1 MINTDEPNS
10 KYEQAL
16 TAYIRGD
23 YQGAATLIDRVVS
36 ILGEDPN
43 SHLLRGDIYYALG
56 KFKVAKGEYDRVLG
70 LTNNQEILGSARQK
84 LQVIE
89 QELVTYSSA
98 LKSGSDGAFVADP
111 SSVEQLFSDIEEN
124 HPPQPLESDKK
135 YSYNDMDKIE
145 FLANFDEFD
154 DLRSVSSLEPVEIDE
169 NIDTHDEL
177 AGNHNQRLLE
187 DKSLSTQDPI
197 PENVPVGENS
207 SLNAIL
213 KKQQWSTALVV
224 GFTSALTA
232 AVIGFGSSSWI
243 SPTQREW
250 MRNVNW
256 GVPLGAGILSG
267 ITAASM
273 GGLAH
278 QSVRRAFHEQ
288 NSGQDKELAVTLN
301 SVVTMTQSLEEVRKI
316 GKAAQTS
323 VHRVNDIN
331 SQVSEV
337 LENMVAEILVV
348 GETLTKTEP
357 QLKYLAQTC
366 QEINSLATLASQ
378 LSSRTNLL
386 TLNISIEATKS
397 GIGGRGL
404 AIMANEISQLA
415 DKTAK
420 SVKQIQEM
428 FGNIDKEANHLILT
442 MEGSKQRVITST
454 KLAQQARQSLD
465 DITPIIADIDSSIE
479 KATLNSP

>member
-10 KYEQAL
+10 KYQQAL

-23 YQGAATLIDRVVS
+23 YQSAATLIDQVVS

-56 KFKVAKGEYDRVLG
+56 KFKVAKAEYDRVLG

-89 QELVTYSSA
+89 QDLVTDSSA
-98 LKSGSDGAFVADP
+98 SGSDGAFVADP
-111 SSVEQLFSDIEEN
+111 TSVEQLFSDIEEN
-124 HPPQPLESDKK
+124 HPPHPLESDKK
-135 YSYNDMDKIE
+135 YSYNDTDKIE
-145 FLANFDEFD
+145 FLVNFDEFD
-154 DLRSVSSLEPVEIDE
+154 DLRSISSWEPVEIDE
-169 NIDTHDEL
+169 NMHTHDEL

-187 DKSLSTQDPI
+187 DKSVSTQDPL
-197 PENVPVGENS
+197 PENVPARQNS

-232 AVIGFGSSSWI
+232 AVVGFGTSSWI
-243 SPTQREW
+243 PPTQREW
-250 MRNVNW
+250 MRNANW
-256 GVPLGAGILSG
+256 GVPLGAGIIGG

-278 QSVRRAFHEQ
+278 QSVRRAFQEQ
-288 NSGQDKELAVTLN
+288 NSGQAKELAVTLN
-301 SVVTMTQSLEEVRKI
+301 SVLTMTQSLEEVRKI

-323 VHRVNDIN
+323 VHRVNEIN

-378 LSSRTNLL
+378 LASRTNLL
-386 TLNISIEATKS
+386 TLNVSIEATKS
-397 GIGGRGL
+397 GVGGRGL

-420 SVKQIQEM
+420 SIKQIQDM
-428 FGNIDKEANHLILT
+428 FGNIDKDANHILLT
-442 MEGSKQRVITST
+442 IEGSKQRVINST

>member
-1 MINTDEPNS
+1 MINTDEPNF
-10 KYEQAL
+10 KYKQAL

-23 YQGAATLIDRVVS
+23 YQGAATLIDQVVS

-56 KFKVAKGEYDRVLG
+56 KFKVAKAEYNRVLG

-89 QELVTYSSA
+89 QELVTDSSA
-98 LKSGSDGAFVADP
+98 LKSGSDGALVADP

-124 HPPQPLESDKK
+124 HPPHPLESDKK

-145 FLANFDEFD
+145 FLVNFDEFD
-154 DLRSVSSLEPVEIDE
+154 DLKSISSWEPVEIDE
-169 NIDTHDEL
+169 NIDTHNEL

-187 DKSLSTQDPI
+187 DKSVSTQDPL
-197 PENVPVGENS
+197 PENVPVRQNS

-213 KKQQWSTALVV
+213 RKQQWSTALVV

-232 AVIGFGSSSWI
+232 AVVGFGTSSWI
-243 SPTQREW
+243 PQR
-250 MRNVNW
+250 NANW
-256 GVPLGAGILSG
+256 GVPLGAGIISV

-278 QSVRRAFHEQ
+278 QSVRRAFQEQ
-288 NSGQDKELAVTLN
+288 NSGQSKELAGTLN
-301 SVVTMTQSLEEVRKI
+301 SVVTMTQSLEEFRKI

-323 VHRVNDIN
+323 VHRVNEIN
-331 SQVSEV
+331 NQVSEV

-357 QLKYLAQTC
+357 QLKYLVESC
-366 QEINSLATLASQ
+366 QEINSLATLAFQ
-378 LSSRTNLL
+378 LASRTNLL
-386 TLNISIEATKS
+386 TLNVSIEATKS
-397 GIGGRGL
+397 GVGGRGL

-420 SVKQIQEM
+420 SVKQIQGM
-428 FGNIDKEANHLILT
+428 LGNIDKEANHLILT
-442 MEGSKQRVITST
+442 MEGSKQRVINST

-465 DITPIIADIDSSIE
+465 DITPIIADIDSSID

>member
-1 MINTDEPNS
+1 MINTDEPNF
-10 KYEQAL
+10 KYKQAL
-16 TAYIRGD
+16 TAYIKGD
-23 YQGAATLIDRVVS
+23 YQGAATLIDQAVS

-56 KFKVAKGEYDRVLG
+56 KFKVAKAEYDRVLS

-89 QELVTYSSA
+89 QELVTG
-98 LKSGSDGAFVADP
+98 GSDGALVADS
-111 SSVEQLFSDIEEN
+111 SSVEQLFLDIEEN
-124 HPPQPLESDKK
+124 HPPHSLESDKK

-145 FLANFDEFD
+145 FLVNFDEFD
-154 DLRSVSSLEPVEIDE
+154 DLKSISSWEPVEINDE

-177 AGNHNQRLLE
+177 AGNHRLLE
-187 DKSLSTQDPI
+187 DKFLSTQDPL
-197 PENVPVGENS
+197 PENVPVGQNS

-213 KKQQWSTALVV
+213 RRQQWSTALVV

-232 AVIGFGSSSWI
+232 AVVGFGTSSWI

-250 MRNVNW
+250 MRNANW

-278 QSVRRAFHEQ
+278 QSVRRAFQEQ
-288 NSGQDKELAVTLN
+288 NSGQSKELAVTLN
-301 SVVTMTQSLEEVRKI
+301 SVVTMRQSLEEVRKI

-366 QEINSLATLASQ
+366 QEINSLATLAFQ
-378 LSSRTNLL
+378 LASRTNLL
-386 TLNISIEATKS
+386 TLNVSIEATRS

-428 FGNIDKEANHLILT
+428 FENIDKDANHLILT
-442 MEGSKQRVITST
+442 MEGSKQRVINST
-454 KLAQQARQSLD
+454 KLAQQARQSLN
-465 DITPIIADIDSSIE
+465 DITPIIADIDSSID

>member
-10 KYEQAL
+10 KYQQAL

-23 YQGAATLIDRVVS
+23 YQSAATLIDQVVS

-43 SHLLRGDIYYALG
+43 SHLLRGNIYYALG
-56 KFKVAKGEYDRVLG
+56 KFKVAKAEYDRVLG

-89 QELVTYSSA
+89 QELVTDSSA
-98 LKSGSDGAFVADP
+98 LKSGSDGAFIGDP

-124 HPPQPLESDKK
+124 DPSHLLESDKK

-145 FLANFDEFD
+145 FLVNFDEFD
-154 DLRSVSSLEPVEIDE
+154 DLKSISSWEPVEMDE

-187 DKSLSTQDPI
+187 DKSVSTQDPL
-197 PENVPVGENS
+197 PENVPVRQNS
-207 SLNAIL
+207 SLNAVL

-232 AVIGFGSSSWI
+232 AVVGFGTSSWV
-243 SPTQREW
+243 SQREW
-250 MRNVNW
+250 MRNANW
-256 GVPLGAGILSG
+256 GVPLGAGIISG

-278 QSVRRAFHEQ
+278 QSVRRAFQEQ
-288 NSGQDKELAVTLN
+288 NSGQAKELAVTLN
-301 SVVTMTQSLEEVRKI
+301 SVVNMTQSLEEVRKI

-331 SQVSEV
+331 SQVSEA

-357 QLKYLAQTC
+357 QLKHLVESC

-378 LSSRTNLL
+378 LASRTNLL
-386 TLNISIEATKS
+386 TLNVSIEATKS
-397 GIGGRGL
+397 GVGGRGL

-428 FGNIDKEANHLILT
+428 FRNIDKETNHILLT
-442 MEGSKQRVITST
+442 MEGSKQRVINST

>member
-1 MINTDEPNS
+1 MINTDEPNF
-10 KYEQAL
+10 KYKQAL

-23 YQGAATLIDRVVS
+23 YQGAATLIDQAVS

-56 KFKVAKGEYDRVLG
+56 KFKVAKAEYDRVLS

-89 QELVTYSSA
+89 QELVTG
-98 LKSGSDGAFVADP
+98 GSDGTLVADS
-111 SSVEQLFSDIEEN
+111 SSVEQLFLDIEEN
-124 HPPQPLESDKK
+124 HPPHPLESDKK

-145 FLANFDEFD
+145 FLVNFDEFD
-154 DLRSVSSLEPVEIDE
+154 DLKSISSWEPVEINDE
-169 NIDTHDEL
+169 NIDTHDES
-177 AGNHNQRLLE
+177 AGNHHQRLLE
-187 DKSLSTQDPI
+187 DKSLITQDPL
-197 PENVPVGENS
+197 PENFPVGQNS

-213 KKQQWSTALVV
+213 RKQQWSTALVV

-232 AVIGFGSSSWI
+232 AVVGFGTSSWI

-250 MRNVNW
+250 MRNANW

-278 QSVRRAFHEQ
+278 QSVRRAFQEQ
-288 NSGQDKELAVTLN
+288 NSGQSKELAVTL
-301 SVVTMTQSLEEVRKI
+301 VTMRQSLEEVRKI

-366 QEINSLATLASQ
+366 QEINSLATLAFQ
-378 LSSRTNLL
+378 LASRTNLL
-386 TLNISIEATKS
+386 TLNVSIEATKS

-428 FGNIDKEANHLILT
+428 FENIDKDANHLILT
-442 MEGSKQRVITST
+442 MEGSKQRVINGT
-454 KLAQQARQSLD
+454 KLAQQARQSLN
-465 DITPIIADIDSSIE
+465 DITPIIADIDSSID